1 MYVTEVLLYIYSMY
15 MHVHVCQQFYMRMN
29 YRFIIIII
37 GTEIATLGAISL
49 YCSNFSLMKN
59 LA

>member
-15 MHVHVCQQFYMRMN
+15 MHVHVCQQFMRMN

-37 GTEIATLGAISL
+37 GTEIATLGANIPVL
-49 YCSNFSLMKN
+49 FKF
-59 LA
+59 